1 MWWRKDL
8 VGLWQFVVT
17 AVLESTQGLV
27 VARKQNYN
35 DTFGIDR
42 LCSWRLT
49 HRKENHR
56 TICLH
61 GLRQEGNG
69 ALREHRSGF

>member
-42 LCSWRLT
+42 LWRLVD
-49 HRKENHR
+49 RAQKRILNY

-61 GLRQEGNG
+61 G
-69 ALREHRSGF
+69 